1 MQADLLI
8 FPRRHGFEQ
17 IKLRRHHPHQ
27 AIDMAAPDRLLRQ
40 ELNQPPGVR
49 HTVTS
54 MSTREIK
61 SEIPLAEAA
70 RHVGE

>member
-1 MQADLLI
+1 LQADLLI

-17 IKLRRHHPHQ
+17 VELRRHHPHQ
-27 AIDMAAPDRLLRQ
+27 AMDMAALARLLRK
-40 ELNQPPGVR
+40 ELNRLPGVR

-61 SEIPLAEAA
+61 SDISLAEAA

>member
-1 MQADLLI
+1 
-8 FPRRHGFEQ
+8 
-17 IKLRRHHPHQ
+17 
-27 AIDMAAPDRLLRQ
+27 MAAPDRLLRQ